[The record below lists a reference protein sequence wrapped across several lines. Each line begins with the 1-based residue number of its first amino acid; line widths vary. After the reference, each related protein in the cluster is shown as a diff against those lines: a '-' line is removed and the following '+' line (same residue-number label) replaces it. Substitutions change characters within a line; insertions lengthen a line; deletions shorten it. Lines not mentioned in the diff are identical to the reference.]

1 MYKKLLLLSLV
12 LVIKINYAQTISNV
26 PTIDTINLKLIK
38 NEALPITCCKQILIS
53 TLGQPDKI
61 LNTYIRMFSPDE
73 KVDFRQFEYD
83 LPPALY
89 FSYKDTTFLASV
101 LINNSV
107 SDFIYLDDTINYNTM
122 LTEISKSYKNSF
134 NARYR
139 FPAQFLSG
147 DIGEYIEME
156 DAVCIPFNDGFGG
169 IVRMF
174 FIRDKLIQ
182 LDFNDQ
188 LKVCIDKERS
198 ENNRSIKE

>member
-12 LVIKINYAQTISNV
+12 LVIKISYAQTISNV

-53 TLGQPDKI
+53 TLGRPDKI
-61 LNTYIRMFSPDE
+61 LNTYIRMFSQDE
-73 KVDFRQFEYD
+73 KVDFRQLEYD

-107 SDFIYLDDTINYNTM
+107 PDFIYLDDTINYNTM

-147 DIGEYIEME
+147 DMGECIEME

-188 LKVCIDKERS
+188 LKVCIEKERS